1 MGFKLKWW
9 LAVLPLCLTAAEP
22 VFYMPMDGSADVIQA
37 KGAKISAGVVHGCA
51 GYQPGVIG
59 RVLDVRRHAYD
70 QVTAVTFT
78 RMPVMDCNNGTVS
91 FWFKPHWKETDPEIY
106 SKAPKDSTQ

>member
-22 VFYMPMDGSADVIQA
+22 VFYMPMDDSADVIGA
-37 KGAKISAGVVHGCA
+37 KGAKISAGVVHGRA

-59 RVLDVRRHAYD
+59 RALDVRRHAYD

-106 SKAPKDSTQ
+106 SKDPKDSTQ